1 MEISDKVNTS
11 LIVSVI
17 AVAMAC
23 THWALSLFFARKTKN
38 YFAVDLKQLW
48 QDSLPFL
55 KNQWPIVTIAM
66 LAASWSQLQP
76 VAELSNRPEVSI
88 AATLLAYGPTVLTWI
103 LMLFYVS
110 YLAEPKH
117 PGRVATIG
125 ATSLLLYVIA
135 DCMIMT
141 FSLIGLGILLAP
153 GLIVVVRSCLFLP
166 IYAIHGHKPLLAIR
180 QSWALTK
187 DRYWL
192 VSSYMGLPAILLIC
206 TSICPL
212 LDYDLFGSCAQTAA
226 KNSMPLLVACVSTTQ
241 VLSLVI
247 GGLLYKLYERLSA
260 AENNRL
266 NEQ

>member
-1 MEISDKVNTS
+1 MEISEKVNTS

-55 KNQWPIVTIAM
+55 KTQWPIVTIAM
-66 LAASWSQLQP
+66 IAASWSQLQP

-135 DCMIMT
+135 DSMIMT

-192 VSSYMGLPAILLIC
+192 ASSYMGLPAILLIC
-206 TSICPL
+206 TTIFPML
-212 LDYDLFGSCAQTAA
+212 VYDVFGSCAQNSA
-226 KNSMPLLVACVSTTQ
+226 KNCAPLLVVCASLTE

-266 NEQ
+266 KWQ

>member
-1 MEISDKVNTS
+1 METSDKVTTS
-11 LIVSVI
+11 LIVAVI
-17 AVAMAC
+17 TIAIPFI
-23 THWALSLFFARKTKN
+23 HWAFSLFFDRKTKK
-38 YFAVDLKQLW
+38 YLAVDTMRLW
-48 QDSLPFL
+48 PDSLPFL
-55 KNQWPIVTIAM
+55 KAQWPFVTIAM
-66 LAASWSQLQP
+66 IAASWSQFQP
-76 VAELSNRPEVSI
+76 TAQLSNRPEDSI

-103 LMLFYVS
+103 LMLFYVT

-166 IYAIHGHKPLLAIR
+166 IYAINGHKPLSAIR
-180 QSWALTK
+180 RSWALTK

-192 VSSYMGLPAILLIC
+192 VSCYMGLPVILLISI
-206 TSICPL
+206 TICPL
-212 LDYDLFGSCAQTAA
+212 LVNDFWGTCAQTAGR
-226 KNSMPLLVACVSTTQ
+226 NCPPLLVACASATQ

-260 AENNRL
+260 AEENKL
-266 NEQ
+266 S